1 LQEGTFA
8 EAAIAYERSIV
19 LNPNFSWAHHYLGDL
34 AGEIEEH
41 GKSATTYRQAI
52 ELNPD
57 FCWTYSSLGDVLM
70 ELSECEAAVA
80 YRKVIELNPDF
91 LTVYHMELGKA
102 LIASRNWEKRRWLIA
117 KLCIKSR

>member
-1 LQEGTFA
+1 L
-8 EAAIAYERSIV
+8 AAA
-19 LNPNFSWAHHYLGDL
+19 
-34 AGEIEEH
+34 IEEH

-91 LTVYHMELGKA
+91 VGPMIG
-102 LIASRNWEKRRWLIA
+102 
-117 KLCIKSR
+117 